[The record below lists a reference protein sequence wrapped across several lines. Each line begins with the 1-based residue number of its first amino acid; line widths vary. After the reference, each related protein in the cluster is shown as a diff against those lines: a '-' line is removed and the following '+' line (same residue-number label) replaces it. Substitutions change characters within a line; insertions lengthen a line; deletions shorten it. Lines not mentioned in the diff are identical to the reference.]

1 MRVDMTHSSH
11 YRFQSNL
18 HEGYLRR
25 FMSNYVET
33 AGDFCKIENQHFNA
47 GITICVLILT
57 RTCFHFNSTY
67 QTRF

>member
-33 AGDFCKIENQHFNA
+33 AGDFCKIENQHFN
-47 GITICVLILT
+47 GSQYV
-57 RTCFHFNSTY
+57 FSY
-67 QTRF
+67 